1 MEGTSQ
7 LCGLFGDDREITTRS
22 DSCASGD
29 AADYGDGGGDGGNG
43 SDVGAAAVV
52 VDSAASSTR
61 KQASLN
67 SLEQRHMDDDNTMT
81 KRHCYYDCDPEKTT
95 DRPAL
100 SNNIWTEVKNVTVM
114 VPTMFTT
121 AGGRQ
126 ICVREKRHIARGSP
140 YWRLLFE
147 CPLHEGAALSSHTD
161 EEEGLNKKKKD
172 EKVEGGEESGAAGP
186 HRGLLPAWRRR
197 PREANT
203 YSTPSLATFLQG
215 PRCRSSPLPPSDE
228 RGINEDCGD
237 TSFTFSYSSFTRA
250 DGSMI
255 YLSRAPT

>member
-7 LCGLFGDDREITTRS
+7 LCGLLEGDREFTTPTGS
-22 DSCASGD
+22 YASGD
-29 AADYGDGGGDGGNG
+29 AADYGDGGSDGGNG

-52 VDSAASSTR
+52 VDSTASPTR
-61 KQASLN
+61 KQASLH
-67 SLEQRHMDDDNTMT
+67 SFEQRHMDDDNTT
-81 KRHCYYDCDPEKTT
+81 KTRHCYYHCNTEKTR

-100 SNNIWTEVKNVTVM
+100 SNNIGPEVKTVTVM

-147 CPLHEGAALSSHTD
+147 CPLHEGAVLSSHTE
-161 EEEGLNKKKKD
+161 EEEGLNKKKKK
-172 EKVEGGEESGAAGP
+172 ELVEEGEESGAAGP

-203 YSTPSLATFLQG
+203 YSTPLLVTSLQG
-215 PRCRSSPLPPSDE
+215 SRCHSSPLPPSDE
-228 RGINEDCGD
+228 HGINEDCGE
-237 TSFTFSYSSFTRA
+237 TNFTFSYSSFTRA